1 MFSSSQFFELK
12 IFLKLIYPIFFNKDF
27 ADPTPAPVDWR
38 AEYDRLLFELIE
50 MNVRRGDELLVR
62 LQRQVNEYKQ
72 TKNKEIATRVAEE
85 VDFTLPLIKG
95 AQEHAQRE
103 LKRTDLNQVERY
115 LYEKVNDEATILVK
129 YYTALEKEVKG
140 TAFFEVEGFFA
151 AENRTAEV
159 RAIEAKFLEVS
170 HEVREYFVQKTDEAK
185 TKIVTEIDAELVKIT
200 ALLKDLEA
208 DLAATHGILERFQV
222 EREIRLLTTTEV
234 AYKRE
239 EARVKGPAF

>member
-1 MFSSSQFFELK
+1 MFSKSQFLNQ
-12 IFLKLIYPIFFNKDF
+12 KLLQTNLSKFFNKDF
-27 ADPTPAPVDWR
+27 ADATAAPVDWR
-38 AEYDRLLFELIE
+38 SEYDRLLFELIE
-50 MNVRRGDELLVR
+50 QNIRRGDELLVR

-85 VDFTLPLIKG
+85 VDFTIPLIKN

-115 LYEKVNDEATILVK
+115 LFEKVNDEATILVK

-151 AENRTAEV
+151 AANRTAEV
-159 RAIEAKFLEVS
+159 RAIEAKFVEIS
-170 HEVREYFVQKTDEAK
+170 HQVQEYLLQKTDEVK
-185 TKIVTEIDAELVKIT
+185 TKIAAEISAELAKIT

-208 DLAATHGILERFQV
+208 DLAETHGVLERFYI
-222 EREIRLLTTTEV
+222 EREIHVLSNTRNAYRLEEV
-234 AYKRE
+234 RIKE
-239 EARVKGPAF
+239 FNF